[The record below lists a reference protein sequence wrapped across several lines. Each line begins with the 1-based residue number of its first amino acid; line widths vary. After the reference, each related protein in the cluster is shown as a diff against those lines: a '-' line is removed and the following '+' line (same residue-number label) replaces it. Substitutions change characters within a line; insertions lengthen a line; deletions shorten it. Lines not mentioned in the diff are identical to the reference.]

1 MKRSFFFLMFIAL
14 FLVSGFSEA
23 EKSFSIDKVDIQA
36 TVKENGD
43 LDVEE
48 VYTYDFKGSFN
59 GTTRSFSGKTAGSI
73 KDFKAYLSE
82 KRGGGRPLKT
92 KWKDGAYL
100 VYTASK
106 DETKKVRYHY
116 IVEDAAQKFE
126 DTAVLFHSFYEKTN
140 EDFHHMTIQVHLP
153 NSVKPPHDIHA
164 FLHEKGH
171 GKIAN
176 IQGRTVT
183 YKSGLYPAGTS
194 SELRIYF
201 PQNALSKAVRHP
213 SIQPVDE
220 LLAKEKSEAVR
231 YTKYHERMENTD
243 RLLWISAGLV
253 GLALA
258 ITLIVSLA
266 GKKRRKLVPIEKLET
281 FDPVLVAFLYKKGV
295 FRDRDLLAGLLSL
308 YQRGLITMKKVKAE
322 DRFLHDKKA
331 PNETYQ
337 FDFSGHKLDLPKP
350 DRLLIEKLFEQTG
363 NDTYSFRL
371 DSLSGPTEEEV
382 RQQKDLE
389 KYERKRIILQNV
401 VQQWTESVK
410 QDPVYKEFFQENR
423 WLKMISLSLLFVH
436 TGLLLN
442 ILYTDIAPQAGFMT
456 ACIIFGF
463 ALSAGIVLAKFKLY
477 SILFF
482 IGLFTVSLFT
492 DNKYTMMY
500 FGGSITLSIM
510 LIAFIPSLKESISAS
525 IYRRSI
531 LFWRHRLKKG
541 EHPGGSSRF
550 EYEKNMI
557 YAIVLEVED
566 QFGASVDI
574 SANRLDPHASP
585 VLGLAAAGYLYYPFS
600 SWQHTASQANGGTHD
615 AGSSGSD
622 GGSGAGAF

>member
-1 MKRSFFFLMFIAL
+1 MWMSRRCIHTISRVLLTERQDRS
-14 FLVSGFSEA
+14 
-23 EKSFSIDKVDIQA
+23 
-36 TVKENGD
+36 
-43 LDVEE
+43 
-48 VYTYDFKGSFN
+48 
-59 GTTRSFSGKTAGSI
+59 AGRPLSSI

-153 NSVKPPHDIHA
+153 NSVKPHDIHA

-266 GKKRRKLVPIEKLET
+266 GKRRRKLVPIEKLET
-281 FDPVLVAFLYKKGV
+281 FDPVLVAFLYKRGIQGP
-295 FRDRDLLAGLLSL
+295 RSAGLVCCRFIS
-308 YQRGLITMKKVKAE
+308 GAHHHEKVKAE

-442 ILYTDIAPQAGFMT
+442 ILYTDIAPQAKLYDCVHHIRICLIG
-456 ACIIFGF
+456 
-463 ALSAGIVLAKFKLY
+463 LGIVLAKFKLY

-574 SANRLDPHASP
+574 SANRLDPTLPLYLAWLQPGIFIIRFPAGSTQP
-585 VLGLAAAGYLYYPFS
+585 LRQTEGRMMQVVRVRTEAAGQGLFDKTIEKMWLRLSEAAASAYLRMETLYCS
-600 SWQHTASQANGGTHD
+600 
-615 AGSSGSD
+615 
-622 GGSGAGAF
+622 